1 MLSIKLL
8 SGPSRITQLVGL
20 KQFQHFGL
28 VKITG
33 IFLVALPMEIVSV
46 VLAMVPVPPPA
57 ARPPPLVLGGGG
69 AGPLL
74 GRGGARC
81 PGRGGGEAE
90 VRDDDVLAA
99 DVDGDG
105 RLHRGGLR
113 HGRGCWRGCARP
125 PPGVDVELG
134 PPSRRPQLLHILLR
148 VRGLEVSL
156 LRVSV
161 AKPEPV

>member
-1 MLSIKLL
+1 
-8 SGPSRITQLVGL
+8 
-20 KQFQHFGL
+20 
-28 VKITG
+28 
-33 IFLVALPMEIVSV
+33 MEIVSV
-46 VLAMVPVPPPA
+46 VLLVMVPVPPPA
-57 ARPPPLVLGGGG
+57 ARPPPLVLVLGG
-69 AGPLL
+69 AGSLLGRCGARWL
-74 GRGGARC
+74 GRGG
-81 PGRGGGEAE
+81 GQAE
-90 VRDDDVLAA
+90 VRDDNVFAA

-113 HGRGCWRGCARP
+113 HARGCWRGCARP

-161 AKPEPV
+161 AKPV